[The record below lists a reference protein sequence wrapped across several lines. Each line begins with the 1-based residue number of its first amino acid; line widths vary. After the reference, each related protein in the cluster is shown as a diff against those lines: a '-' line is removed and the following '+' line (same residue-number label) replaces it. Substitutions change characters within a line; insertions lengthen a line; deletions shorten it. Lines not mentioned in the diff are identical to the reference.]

1 MDKIVARLIV
11 ICHMPPPVHGA
22 SIVGGIVAHSEL
34 LRARFDCTIIPIQM
48 NNGLDSVR
56 LFSFSKVTASLRLY
70 GRLIWAL
77 LTKRP
82 DAVYITVALN
92 GFAAIRDAGI
102 VLLCRMSG
110 VQRILHVHMR
120 GLRPRYESSARY
132 RLLYRLIFG
141 GAQVIHS
148 SQRLY
153 ADVAPVVPP
162 EKFHV
167 LAYGAP
173 DPSRLSSATAKIA
186 SEAPEATAFV
196 PDILFMSN
204 LYIDKGPLDLLEVSR
219 RLHTQGIA
227 HRVIFVGGKADAAV
241 DEALARAI
249 AEDGSGRIDLR
260 GAIYGAQKDA
270 LLHSVQ
276 IFAFPSYYHFECQP
290 LSVIEAMSHGLAIV
304 ASDIAGIPDLIRD
317 GEDGFL
323 IPARDPDALVSG
335 LRKLLLDRGL
345 RERLGRSARERY
357 ETLFTLQAFEQR
369 LVETIEKIVL

>member
-1 MDKIVARLIV
+1 MSYVRRAAHFARSYEGL
-11 ICHMPPPVHGA
+11 A
-22 SIVGGIVAHSEL
+22 AT
-34 LRARFDCTIIPIQM
+34 LRKF
-48 NNGLDSVR
+48 G
-56 LFSFSKVTASLRLY
+56 KV
-70 GRLIWAL
+70 
-77 LTKRP
+77 
-82 DAVYITVALN
+82 
-92 GFAAIRDAGI
+92 
-102 VLLCRMSG
+102 
-110 VQRILHVHMR
+110 
-120 GLRPRYESSARY
+120 SSALSSDIWR
-132 RLLYRLIFG
+132 RAGDPFVAALICRRC
-141 GAQVIHS
+141 AS
-148 SQRLY
+148 C
-153 ADVAPVVPP
+153 PP